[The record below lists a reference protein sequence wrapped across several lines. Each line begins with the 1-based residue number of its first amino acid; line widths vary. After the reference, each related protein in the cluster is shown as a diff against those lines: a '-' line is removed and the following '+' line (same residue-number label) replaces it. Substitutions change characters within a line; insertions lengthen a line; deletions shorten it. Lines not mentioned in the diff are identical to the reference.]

1 MSSSTSCL
9 YGTIYSYSPPT
20 RTQLLPTNMSPRS
33 LIGLFQTGGLSTT
46 HGATYPLWKDIVKD
60 LQPDIKYTGMSAS
73 CSLDGRWGAG
83 SSASSPGLQV
93 GSQWRCTTVPVP
105 PGNAALGPPGP
116 QLAMQI
122 ASKAGVECSDS
133 EMKALQCGGNVQ
145 SAERDEKELRG
156 WVFFIPGDRQFTGRF
171 PSSFFKS
178 MELWTA
184 QASVP
189 NSYM

>member
-60 LQPDIKYTGMSAS
+60 LQPDIKYTGMLGSCGSAEF
-73 CSLDGRWGAG
+73 LGAG
-83 SSASSPGLQV
+83 SSAM
-93 GSQWRCTTVPVP
+93 GSRLGVSGTIVPIP
-105 PGNAALGPPGP
+105 PGNAALAPRGP

-133 EMKALQCGGNVQ
+133 EMKALQSHGNVH
-145 SAERDEKELRG
+145 STERDEKELRG
-156 WVFFIPGDRQFTGRF
+156 WVFFIRGDRQLTGRF